1 MPLSP
6 NSRGAL
12 MMTIAM
18 GAFTT
23 NDALIKTLTHDLNLA
38 QIIFL
43 RGLLTSAL
51 LLLMA
56 WSYGMIGQLR
66 IMLSPIILLRSACEI
81 GATITYIIALRHID
95 LSVAATI
102 LLSLPLAVT
111 LGASVFFGEPV
122 GWRRWAAIAV
132 GFVGVIIILKPNPE
146 SFIPASLFAVV
157 TVLFTASRDLVTRR
171 IDRSI
176 PTVLISL
183 FSAFTNALFGVLL
196 ILPMGGWT
204 PVSGTAWL
212 TLAVAALFL
221 LTGYQ
226 AVVIAMR
233 SGEISFVAPFRYTSL
248 MFSLSL
254 GYYLFNEHPDGYMS
268 VGASLIVASGL
279 YAFYREKKR
288 ARLIAATT
296 ADPTRH

>member
-23 NDALIKTLTHDLNLA
+23 NDALVKTLTHDLNLA

-43 RGLLTSAL
+43 RGFMTMVL
-51 LLLMA
+51 LLIMV
-56 WSYGMIGQLR
+56 WSYGLVGQIR
-66 IMLSPIILLRSACEI
+66 SMFSPIILLRSGCEI
-81 GATITYIIALRHID
+81 AATLTYIMALRYID

-111 LGASVFFGEPV
+111 LGASVFLGEPV

-132 GFVGVIIILKPNPE
+132 GFVGVIVILKPSPE
-146 SFIPASLFAVV
+146 SFVPASLFAVV

-183 FSAFTNALFGVLL
+183 FSASTNALFGALL
-196 ILPMGGWT
+196 IAPMGGWT

-212 TLAVAALFL
+212 TIAVAATLL

-254 GYYLFNEHPDGYMS
+254 GYYLFNEQPDGYMS

-288 ARLIAATT
+288 TRLIAATT
-296 ADPTRH
+296 SNPARH